1 LHSDPLTTT
10 TDRTAAV
17 DVATNRTNR
26 TGGGRFFSRGQLG
39 DMMSYTDVMDFH
51 LGLFTLDLDSWLSRF
66 VADGVAF
73 HALAWTS
80 VDG

>member
-1 LHSDPLTTT
+1 
-10 TDRTAAV
+10 
-17 DVATNRTNR
+17 
-26 TGGGRFFSRGQLG
+26 
-39 DMMSYTDVMDFH
+39 MMSYTDVMDFH